1 MSGLIDISKGAKFYN
16 IAKNC
21 SNLMLYLVNDIL
33 DFSQLESKKF
43 LLNMQ
48 EVSLENILE
57 EVICVLQFKAE
68 EKGIELSYE
77 IDSKLPSYLIVD
89 QNRLR
94 QILINLLSNGIKYTS
109 IGYVK
114 VNVFLDEYQHQV
126 KFDVKDSGV
135 GIEIE
140 SQRRLFRAFTKIM
153 KNREM
158 NAQGC
163 GLGLSISKL
172 LA

>member
-89 QNRLR
+89 
-94 QILINLLSNGIKYTS
+94 
-109 IGYVK
+109 
-114 VNVFLDEYQHQV
+114 
-126 KFDVKDSGV
+126 
-135 GIEIE
+135 
-140 SQRRLFRAFTKIM
+140 
-153 KNREM
+153 
-158 NAQGC
+158 
-163 GLGLSISKL
+163 
-172 LA
+172 